1 MNGVLQTTTF
11 LWSIMKTR
19 HSEVKQGTFAFF
31 SDLRLKSIPK
41 SFVLIK
47 EIFYKSKISE
57 KLEIKSIPNT
67 MLNIIATKGV
77 SCFFQLYFS
86 S

>member
-31 SDLRLKSIPK
+31 SDLTGNFL
-41 SFVLIK
+41 
-47 EIFYKSKISE
+47 
-57 KLEIKSIPNT
+57 
-67 MLNIIATKGV
+67 
-77 SCFFQLYFS
+77 
-86 S
+86 